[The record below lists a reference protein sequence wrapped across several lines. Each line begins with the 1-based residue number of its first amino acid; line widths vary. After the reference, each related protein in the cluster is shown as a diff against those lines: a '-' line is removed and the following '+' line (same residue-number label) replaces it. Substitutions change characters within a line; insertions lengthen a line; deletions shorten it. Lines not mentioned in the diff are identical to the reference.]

1 MWGNFQYMKKI
12 ILVASIVFLLFPLS
26 FGFSQLSDKPSTL
39 GIILTSFSPYHF
51 KDENGYTVI
60 IGEVENTKNFPVT
73 AVKILAL
80 FYDESSN
87 QPLEAQIG
95 TTIVDVIPPL
105 GKVPY
110 MIKSR
115 NPDASITNVSVK
127 LQGFNSAPPK
137 NEELVIESEIS
148 EFGEQIKIAGSITNN
163 ASKEASQTKILL
175 LFYDAFQPPR
185 IIWIS
190 TIELEEAIESDFSVD
205 FEFNEKFDPR
215 SLGYKIFAES
225 DNSYSN
231 IHNVEIIRP
240 DVLTKLVTISDVSI
254 NDDEGNKLLDISKD
268 STINIQSQIWL
279 QYATDQET
287 LEQPY
292 VYYVQIKKS
301 VEMDGKKLTFVE
313 FVGTYEGTFQTASA
327 QIPTIPWTTSE
338 PGFYYI
344 ETFVWDP
351 NAVPLASL
359 GPIMPFVV
367 I

>member
-1 MWGNFQYMKKI
+1 MWNNFQYMKKI

-163 ASKEASQTKILL
+163 ASKEASQTKIHL
-175 LFYDAFQPPR
+175 LFYDVFLPPR

-231 IHNVEIIRP
+231 IHNVEITRP

-268 STINIQSQIWL
+268 SNINIQSQIWL
-279 QYATDQET
+279 QFATDQET